1 MNLDTTAL
9 ITLGISLIMCFLGFK
24 VQKLVITLAWF
35 VIGYRLGGVVGGNFL
50 DGNTLLITQIVVGI
64 ILGSLGYKLEK
75 LALAI
80 AVAYLT
86 YISIGPYITGFEEGI
101 RLIIHIGGS
110 LLAGILATFFIRP
123 ILIGITAIAGATLI
137 RENLPIVIPSIT
149 SQIAL
154 ITAIVIAVLGLL
166 TQFKTTR

>member
-1 MNLDTTAL
+1 MNFDTTAL
-9 ITLGISLIMCFLGFK
+9 ITIAISLVMCFFGFK

-35 VIGYRLGGVVGGNFL
+35 GLGFFITGKIGGNFL

-80 AVAYLT
+80 AVGYLT

-110 LLAGILATFFIRP
+110 LFAGILATFFIKP
-123 ILIGITAIAGATLI
+123 ILIAITAIAGATLFK
-137 RENLPIVIPSIT
+137 ENLPIVIPSIT
-149 SQIAL
+149 SQIAF
-154 ITAIVIAVLGLL
+154 IASIVVAVLGLL
-166 TQFKTTR
+166 TQFRTNK

>member
-9 ITLGISLIMCFLGFK
+9 ITIAIGLVMCFFGFK

-35 VIGYRLGGVVGGNFL
+35 FIGFKLTEMVGGNFL
-50 DGNTLLITQIVVGI
+50 DGNTLLIAQIVVGI

-86 YISIGPYITGFEEGI
+86 YISIGSYLTGFEEGI
-101 RLIIHIGGS
+101 RLIIHISGS
-110 LLAGILATFFIRP
+110 LFAGILATFFIKP
-123 ILIGITAIAGATLI
+123 ILIAITAIAGATLL
-137 RENLPIVIPSIT
+137 RDNLPIVIPSIT
-149 SQIAL
+149 AQVSL
-154 ITAIVIAVLGLL
+154 IISIVIAIFGLL